1 MPGLQLTDC
10 IYIYKYNSM
19 FDQSHKVKLPIYFI
33 GLTKAAGGNIVCVTE
48 NYLVYEIEVAIN
60 NSKGIFHGPQV
71 RKLKMSTN
79 SNMLCSDIATIW
91 GRDKLTIRRLLRS
104 KGIG

>member
-1 MPGLQLTDC
+1 MLGPNKKNLI
-10 IYIYKYNSM
+10 IY
-19 FDQSHKVKLPIYFI
+19 LL
-33 GLTKAAGGNIVCVTE
+33 GLTQAAGGNIVCVTE
-48 NYLVYEIEVAIN
+48 DYLVYEIDVAI

-79 SNMLCSDIATIW
+79 SNMLCRDIATIW

>member
-1 MPGLQLTDC
+1 
-10 IYIYKYNSM
+10 M
-19 FDQSHKVKLPIYFI
+19 FDQSPKVKLPIYFI

-48 NYLVYEIEVAIN
+48 DLYLVYEIEVAIN
-60 NSKGIFHGPQV
+60 LSKGIFHGLQV

-79 SNMLCSDIATIW
+79 SNMLCRDISTIW
-91 GRDKLTIRRLLRS
+91 GHDKLTIRRLLRS